1 MRETK
6 GQTIARLERK
16 LAEKEA
22 ELKEVKR
29 LSRADKR
36 DSKAYISDL
45 QKAYKREILLLKNH
59 IAQIQSV
66 WSEEKN
72 KLLKEIESLE
82 SYKNYYR
89 DRVQEKDNADN
100 NWASQYKSSDLLLRQ
115 DNDVRLEYFLGGF
128 YCDKWQQPFVDPSL
142 LTLTIN
148 PHTGERLNIDGTVSI
163 LNQIK
168 ESPFYV
174 QRVEEMK
181 PYYEIASQESEEG
194 IDALVHIDE
203 VGREIYKNLYLD
215 FPFEEYSI

>member
-174 QRVEEMK
+174 QRVEEIK
-181 PYYEIASQESEEG
+181 PYYEVASQESEEG

>member
-6 GQTIARLERK
+6 VQTIARLERK

-29 LSRADKR
+29 LSRAYKR
-36 DSKAYISDL
+36 DSKAQISDL

-59 IAQIQSV
+59 IAQIQTV

-89 DRVQEKDNADN
+89 DRVQEKDNVGN
-100 NWASQYKSSDLLLRQ
+100 NWASPYKSSDLLLSQ

-142 LTLTIN
+142 LILTIN
-148 PHTGERLNIDGTVSI
+148 PHTGERLNIDGTISI

-174 QRVEEMK
+174 QRVEEIK
-181 PYYEIASQESEEG
+181 PYYEVASQESEEG

>member
-1 MRETK
+1 M
-6 GQTIARLERK
+6 
-16 LAEKEA
+16 
-22 ELKEVKR
+22 
-29 LSRADKR
+29 
-36 DSKAYISDL
+36 
-45 QKAYKREILLLKNH
+45 
-59 IAQIQSV
+59 
-66 WSEEKN
+66 
-72 KLLKEIESLE
+72 
-82 SYKNYYR
+82 
-89 DRVQEKDNADN
+89 
-100 NWASQYKSSDLLLRQ
+100 ASQYKSSDLLLSQ

>member
-6 GQTIARLERK
+6 VQTIARLERK

-29 LSRADKR
+29 LSRVYKR
-36 DSKAYISDL
+36 DSKAHISDL

-59 IAQIQSV
+59 IAQIQTV

-89 DRVQEKDNADN
+89 DRVQEKDNVGN
-100 NWASQYKSSDLLLRQ
+100 NWASPYKSSDLLLSQ

-163 LNQIK
+163 LNQIN

-203 VGREIYKNLYLD
+203 VGREIYKKLYLD

>member
-6 GQTIARLERK
+6 EQTIARLERK

-36 DSKAYISDL
+36 DNKAHINDL

-59 IAQIQSV
+59 IAQIQTV

-100 NWASQYKSSDLLLRQ
+100 NWASQYKSSDLLLSQ

>member
-6 GQTIARLERK
+6 VQTIARLERK

-72 KLLKEIESLE
+72 KLMKEIESLE

-128 YCDKWQQPFVDPSL
+128 YCDKWQQPFVDPLL

-148 PHTGERLNIDGTVSI
+148 PYTGERLNIDGTVSI

-168 ESPFYV
+168 ENPFYV
-174 QRVEEMK
+174 QRVEDMK

>member
-128 YCDKWQQPFVDPSL
+128 YCDKWQQSFVDPLL

-148 PHTGERLNIDGTVSI
+148 PYTGERLNIDGTVSI

-168 ESPFYV
+168 ENPFYV
-174 QRVEEMK
+174 QRVEDMK

-203 VGREIYKNLYLD
+203 AGREIYKNLYLD

>member
-6 GQTIARLERK
+6 VQTIARLERK

-29 LSRADKR
+29 LSRAYKR
-36 DSKAYISDL
+36 DSKAQISDL

-59 IAQIQSV
+59 IAQIQTV

-89 DRVQEKDNADN
+89 DRVQEKDNVGN
-100 NWASQYKSSDLLLRQ
+100 NWASPYKSSDLLLSQ

-142 LTLTIN
+142 LILTIN

-168 ESPFYV
+168 ENPFYV
-174 QRVEEMK
+174 QRVEDMK
-181 PYYEIASQESEEG
+181 PFYEIASQESEEG

-203 VGREIYKNLYLD
+203 AGREIYKNLYLD